1 MEVFLRLAYG
11 NGCGHDPLN
20 PNFTLAKPAKKG
32 KGGLPPILTKCMERI
47 ADYYYR
53 PRQVL
58 PSLYFA
64 NDSDRGQRSERRE
77 ACVLLLKA
85 LLKHTDLVS
94 LRVGI
99 PTKDGFLNLTV
110 DYISQQTGMELK
122 RSERALGDLKAAGLI
137 TISQPCQRL
146 TDGSWKGLA
155 AVKAISK
162 HLFGAIGLNTN
173 TLKRE
178 RKKAGKRLKK
188 KAREWE
194 QEEDN
199 DPLATLTSKARMAL
213 FMGAL
218 SEKLGEKPKFKPAQ
232 TSDPPGDPEYRKQ
245 LMLTAAKIKQ
255 AHMDWDRDRCYE
267 EAEKQLSGF
276 RSIRV

>member
-1 MEVFLRLAYG
+1 
-11 NGCGHDPLN
+11 
-20 PNFTLAKPAKKG
+20 
-32 KGGLPPILTKCMERI
+32 
-47 ADYYYR
+47 
-53 PRQVL
+53 
-58 PSLYFA
+58 
-64 NDSDRGQRSERRE
+64 
-77 ACVLLLKA
+77 
-85 LLKHTDLVS
+85 
-94 LRVGI
+94 
-99 PTKDGFLNLTV
+99 
-110 DYISQQTGMELK
+110 MELK
-122 RSERALGDLKAAGLI
+122 RSERALGDFKAAGLI
-137 TISQPCQRL
+137 TISQPCQRF

-162 HLFGAIGLNTN
+162 HLFGAVGLDTN

-194 QEEDN
+194 QVEDN
-199 DPLATLTSKARMAL
+199 DPLATRTSKARMAL

-232 TSDPPGDPEYRKQ
+232 TSDPSGDPEYLKQ

-255 AHMDWDRDRCYE
+255 ALMDWDRDRCYE